1 MLCGFYNMKNK
12 TYGSSTEAGSWEMEV
27 YRGMLLY
34 YVSGTIKSCNE
45 SNMYAINPKV
55 TSKITKEKEKDLD
68 NELAKAIKWVIKNNE
83 LIQKMAEKEKVGKRT
98 DGKNRK

>member
-1 MLCGFYNMKNK
+1 
-12 TYGSSTEAGSWEMEV
+12 MEV

-34 YVSGTIKSCNE
+34 YVSSTIKLCNE
-45 SNMYAINPKV
+45 SNMSAINPKV
-55 TSKITKEKEKDLD
+55 TSKITKEKDLD